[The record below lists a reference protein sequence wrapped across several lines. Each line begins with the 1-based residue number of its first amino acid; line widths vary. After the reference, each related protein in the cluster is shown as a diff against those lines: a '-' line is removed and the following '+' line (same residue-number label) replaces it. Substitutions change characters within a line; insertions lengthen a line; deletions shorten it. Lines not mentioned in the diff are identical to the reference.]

1 MNIEYRMP
9 KQQDSFLKKLDNQ
22 INILNNSKVFAG
34 VMIIL
39 LNLSTRFVNFK
50 LSKTTEAYLKNTFST
65 QVLVF
70 AIAWMGSRDIYIALI
85 VTAIFILFTEY
96 LFNEDSEFCVFSE
109 EFKDYHNA
117 KQEREKEEAEEV
129 TEEDII
135 KAKRVLEKA
144 QKAEKISLE
153 LESYK
158 I

>member
-1 MNIEYRMP
+1 MN
-9 KQQDSFLKKLDNQ
+9 QQVSFLKKLDDQ
-22 INILNNSKVFAG
+22 IHLLNNSKIFAG

-70 AIAWMGSRDIYIALI
+70 AIAWMGSRDIYIAFI
-85 VTAIFILFTEY
+85 VTAVFILSTEY
-96 LFNEDSEFCVFSE
+96 LFNEESEFCIFSE
-109 EFKDYHNA
+109 EFKDYHNS
-117 KQEREKEEAEEV
+117 KQEREKEDAEEIS
-129 TEEDII
+129 EEDII

-144 QKAEKISLE
+144 RKTDKVSLE

>member
-1 MNIEYRMP
+1 MP
-9 KQQDSFLKKLDNQ
+9 KQQNSLLTKLDNQ
-22 INILNNSKVFAG
+22 IQLLNGSKVFAG

-65 QVLVF
+65 QLLVF
-70 AIAWMGSRDIYIALI
+70 AIACMGSRDIYIALI
-85 VTAIFILFTEY
+85 VTAGFILLTEY
-96 LFNEDSEFCVFSE
+96 LFNEDSEFCVFTE
-109 EFKDYHNA
+109 EFKDYHNT
-117 KQEREKEEAEEV
+117 KQERDKEEADEV

-135 KAKRVLEKA
+135 KAKRVLDKA
-144 QKAEKISLE
+144 KKSDKLSLE

>member
-1 MNIEYRMP
+1 MP
-9 KQQDSFLKKLDNQ
+9 KQQESFLTKLDNQ
-22 INILNNSKVFAG
+22 ITTLNNSKIFAG
-34 VMIIL
+34 IMIIL

-85 VTAIFILFTEY
+85 VTAIFILVTEY
-96 LFNEDSEFCVFSE
+96 FFNEESDMCVFSE
-109 EFKDYHNA
+109 EFKDYHNS

-135 KAKRVLEKA
+135 KAKRILEKA
-144 QKAEKISLE
+144 KKSDQLSLE

>member
-1 MNIEYRMP
+1 MP
-9 KQQDSFLKKLDNQ
+9 KQQDSFLTKLDNQ
-22 INILNNSKVFAG
+22 IKLLNNSKVFAG

-85 VTAIFILFTEY
+85 VTAVFILFTEY

-117 KQEREKEEAEEV
+117 KQEREKEDAEEV
-129 TEEDII
+129 SEEDII

-144 QKAEKISLE
+144 KKSDKLSLE

>member
-1 MNIEYRMP
+1 MP
-9 KQQDSFLKKLDNQ
+9 KQQNSLLTKLDNQ
-22 INILNNSKVFAG
+22 IQLLNGSKVFAG

-85 VTAIFILFTEY
+85 VTAVFILFTEY
-96 LFNEDSEFCVFSE
+96 LFNEDSDFCVFTE

-117 KQEREKEEAEEV
+117 KQEREKEDAEEV
-129 TEEDII
+129 SEEDII
-135 KAKRVLEKA
+135 
-144 QKAEKISLE
+144 I
-153 LESYK
+153 SYK
-158 I
+158 

>member
-1 MNIEYRMP
+1 MP
-9 KQQDSFLKKLDNQ
+9 KQQDSFLTKLDNQ
-22 INILNNSKVFAG
+22 IKLLNNSKVFAG

-65 QVLVF
+65 QVPVF

-85 VTAIFILFTEY
+85 VTAVFILFTEY
-96 LFNEDSEFCVFSE
+96 LFNEDSEFCIFSE

-117 KQEREKEEAEEV
+117 KQEREKEDAEEV
-129 TEEDII
+129 SEEDII

-144 QKAEKISLE
+144 KKTDKISLE

>member
-1 MNIEYRMP
+1 MP
-9 KQQDSFLKKLDNQ
+9 KQQDTFLTKLDNQ
-22 INILNNSKVFAG
+22 IQILNGSKVFAG

-70 AIAWMGSRDIYIALI
+70 AIAWMGSRDIYIALL
-85 VTAIFILFTEY
+85 VTSVFILFTEY

-109 EFKDYHNA
+109 EFQNYHNS
-117 KQEREKEEAEEV
+117 KQEREKEDTEDV
-129 TEEDII
+129 SEEDII
-135 KAKRVLEKA
+135 KAKRVLDKA
-144 QKAEKISLE
+144 KKSDKLSLE

>member
-1 MNIEYRMP
+1 MP

>member
-1 MNIEYRMP
+1 MP
-9 KQQDSFLKKLDNQ
+9 KQQESFLTKLDNQ
-22 INILNNSKVFAG
+22 IKLLNNSKVFAG

-85 VTAIFILFTEY
+85 VTAVFILFTEY
-96 LFNEDSEFCVFSE
+96 LFNEDSEFCIFSE

-117 KQEREKEEAEEV
+117 KQEREKEDAEEV
-129 TEEDII
+129 SEEDII

-144 QKAEKISLE
+144 KKTDKISLE

>member
-1 MNIEYRMP
+1 MP
-9 KQQDSFLKKLDNQ
+9 KQQESFLTKLDNQ
-22 INILNNSKVFAG
+22 IKLLNNSKVFAG

-85 VTAIFILFTEY
+85 VTAVFILFTEY
-96 LFNEDSEFCVFSE
+96 LFNEDSEFCIFSE

-117 KQEREKEEAEEV
+117 KQEREKEDAEEV
-129 TEEDII
+129 SEEDII

-144 QKAEKISLE
+144 KKTDKISLE
-153 LESYK
+153 PESYK

>member
-1 MNIEYRMP
+1 MP
-9 KQQDSFLKKLDNQ
+9 KQQNSLLTKLDNQ
-22 INILNNSKVFAG
+22 IQLLNGSKVFAG

-85 VTAIFILFTEY
+85 VTAVFILFTEY
-96 LFNEDSEFCVFSE
+96 LFNEDSDFCVFTE

-117 KQEREKEEAEEV
+117 KQEREKEDAEEV
-129 TEEDII
+129 SEEDII

-144 QKAEKISLE
+144 KKSDKLSLE

>member
-1 MNIEYRMP
+1 MP
-9 KQQDSFLKKLDNQ
+9 KQQDSFLTKLDNQ
-22 INILNNSKVFAG
+22 VKLLNNSKVFAG

-85 VTAIFILFTEY
+85 VTAVFILFTEY
-96 LFNEDSEFCVFSE
+96 LFNEDSEFCIFSE

-117 KQEREKEEAEEV
+117 KQEREKEDAEEV
-129 TEEDII
+129 SEEDII

-144 QKAEKISLE
+144 KKTDKLSLE

>member
-1 MNIEYRMP
+1 M
-9 KQQDSFLKKLDNQ
+9 
-22 INILNNSKVFAG
+22 
-34 VMIIL
+34 
-39 LNLSTRFVNFK
+39 NFK

-85 VTAIFILFTEY
+85 VTAGFILLTEY
-96 LFNEDSEFCVFSE
+96 LFNEDSEFCVFTE
-109 EFKDYHNA
+109 EFKDYHNT
-117 KQEREKEEAEEV
+117 KQEREKEEADEV

-135 KAKRVLEKA
+135 KAKRVLDKA
-144 QKAEKISLE
+144 KKSDKLSLE

>member
-1 MNIEYRMP
+1 MP
-9 KQQDSFLKKLDNQ
+9 KQQNSLLTKLDNQ
-22 INILNNSKVFAG
+22 IQLLNGSKVFAG

-85 VTAIFILFTEY
+85 VTTVFILFTEY
-96 LFNEDSEFCVFSE
+96 LFNEDSDFCVFTE

-117 KQEREKEEAEEV
+117 KQEREKEDAEEV
-129 TEEDII
+129 SEEDII

-144 QKAEKISLE
+144 KKSDKLSLE

>member
-1 MNIEYRMP
+1 MP
-9 KQQDSFLKKLDNQ
+9 KQQESFLTKLDNQ
-22 INILNNSKVFAG
+22 VKLLNNSKVFAG

-85 VTAIFILFTEY
+85 VTAVFILFTEY
-96 LFNEDSEFCVFSE
+96 LFNEDSEFCIFSE

-117 KQEREKEEAEEV
+117 KQEREKEDAEDV
-129 TEEDII
+129 SEEDII

-144 QKAEKISLE
+144 KKSDKLSLE

>member
-1 MNIEYRMP
+1 MP
-9 KQQDSFLKKLDNQ
+9 KQQDTFLRKLDNQ
-22 INILNNSKVFAG
+22 IKLLNDSKVFAG

-85 VTAIFILFTEY
+85 VTSVFILFTEY
-96 LFNEDSEFCVFSE
+96 LFNEDSEFCIFSE

-117 KQEREKEEAEEV
+117 KQEREKEDAEEV
-129 TEEDII
+129 SEEDII

-144 QKAEKISLE
+144 KKTDKLSLE

>member
-1 MNIEYRMP
+1 MP
-9 KQQDSFLKKLDNQ
+9 KQQESFLTKLDNQ
-22 INILNNSKVFAG
+22 IKILNNSKVFAG

-50 LSKTTEAYLKNTFST
+50 LSKTTEAYLRNTFST

-70 AIAWMGSRDIYIALI
+70 AIAWMGSRDIYIALL
-85 VTAIFILFTEY
+85 VTAVFILFTEY
-96 LFNEDSEFCVFSE
+96 LFNEDSEFCIFSE
-109 EFKDYHNA
+109 EFKDYHNG
-117 KQEREKEEAEEV
+117 KQEREKEDAEEV
-129 TEEDII
+129 SEEDII

-144 QKAEKISLE
+144 KKSDKLSLE

>member
-1 MNIEYRMP
+1 MP

-22 INILNNSKVFAG
+22 INILNNSKIFAG

-96 LFNEDSEFCVFSE
+96 LFNEDSEFCIFSE

>member
-1 MNIEYRMP
+1 MP

-96 LFNEDSEFCVFSE
+96 LFNEDSDFCVFSE

>member
-1 MNIEYRMP
+1 MP
-9 KQQDSFLKKLDNQ
+9 KQQDSFLQKIDNQ
-22 INILNNSKVFAG
+22 INVLNNSKIFAG
-34 VMIIL
+34 IMIIL

>member
-1 MNIEYRMP
+1 MP
-9 KQQDSFLKKLDNQ
+9 KQQVSFLKKLDDQ
-22 INILNNSKVFAG
+22 IHLLNNSKIFAG

-70 AIAWMGSRDIYIALI
+70 AIAWMGSRDIYIAFI
-85 VTAIFILFTEY
+85 VTAVFILSTEY
-96 LFNEDSEFCVFSE
+96 LFNEESEFCIFSE
-109 EFKDYHNA
+109 EFKDYHNS
-117 KQEREKEEAEEV
+117 KQEREKEDAEEIS
-129 TEEDII
+129 EEDII

-144 QKAEKISLE
+144 RKTDKVSLE

>member
-1 MNIEYRMP
+1 MP

-22 INILNNSKVFAG
+22 INVLNNSKIFAG
-34 VMIIL
+34 IMIIL

-70 AIAWMGSRDIYIALI
+70 AISWMGSRDIYIAFI
-85 VTAIFILFTEY
+85 VTAVFILLTEY
-96 LFNEDSEFCVFSE
+96 LFNEESEFCVFSE

-117 KQEREKEEAEEV
+117 KQEREKEDAEEV
-129 TEEDII
+129 TEDDII

-144 QKAEKISLE
+144 KKTDKISLE

>member
-1 MNIEYRMP
+1 MP

-109 EFKDYHNA
+109 EFKDYHNT

>member
-1 MNIEYRMP
+1 MP
-9 KQQDSFLKKLDNQ
+9 KQHDSFLKKLDNQ
-22 INILNNSKVFAG
+22 INMLNNSKIFAG
-34 VMIIL
+34 IMIIL

-70 AIAWMGSRDIYIALI
+70 AIAWMGSRDIYIAFI
-85 VTAIFILFTEY
+85 VTAVFILFTEY
-96 LFNEDSEFCVFSE
+96 LFNEDSEFCIFSE

-117 KQEREKEEAEEV
+117 KQEREKEEAEEI

-144 QKAEKISLE
+144 KKTDKISLE

>member
-1 MNIEYRMP
+1 MP
-9 KQQDSFLKKLDNQ
+9 KQQDSFLTKLDNQ

>member
-1 MNIEYRMP
+1 MP
-9 KQQDSFLKKLDNQ
+9 KQQDTFLTKLDNQ
-22 INILNNSKVFAG
+22 IQLLNGSKIFAG

-70 AIAWMGSRDIYIALI
+70 AISWMGSRDIYIAFI
-85 VTAIFILFTEY
+85 VTAVFILFTEY
-96 LFNEDSEFCVFSE
+96 LFNEDSEFCIFSE
-109 EFKDYHNA
+109 EFQNYHNS
-117 KQEREKEEAEEV
+117 KQEREKENAEDV
-129 TEEDII
+129 SEEDII

-144 QKAEKISLE
+144 KKSDKLSLE

>member
-1 MNIEYRMP
+1 MP
-9 KQQDSFLKKLDNQ
+9 KQQDSLLTKLDNQ
-22 INILNNSKVFAG
+22 IKLLNNSKVFAG

-85 VTAIFILFTEY
+85 VTAVFILFTEY

-117 KQEREKEEAEEV
+117 KQEREKEDAEEV
-129 TEEDII
+129 SEEDII

-144 QKAEKISLE
+144 KKSDKLSLE

>member
-1 MNIEYRMP
+1 MF

-22 INILNNSKVFAG
+22 INILNNSKIFAG

-70 AIAWMGSRDIYIALI
+70 AITWMGSRDIYIALI
-85 VTAIFILFTEY
+85 VTAVFILCTEY

-117 KQEREKEEAEEV
+117 KQEREKEEADEV

-135 KAKRVLEKA
+135 KAKRILEKA
-144 QKAEKISLE
+144 KKTDKISLE

>member
-1 MNIEYRMP
+1 MP
-9 KQQDSFLKKLDNQ
+9 KQQDTFLRKLDNQ
-22 INILNNSKVFAG
+22 IKLLNGSKVFAG

-85 VTAIFILFTEY
+85 VTSVFILFTEY
-96 LFNEDSEFCVFSE
+96 LFNEDSEFCIFSE

-117 KQEREKEEAEEV
+117 KQEREKEDAEEV
-129 TEEDII
+129 SEEDII

-144 QKAEKISLE
+144 KKTDKLSLE

>member
-1 MNIEYRMP
+1 MP
-9 KQQDSFLKKLDNQ
+9 KQQDSFLTKLDNQ
-22 INILNNSKVFAG
+22 IKLLNNSKVFAG

-85 VTAIFILFTEY
+85 VTAVFILFTEY
-96 LFNEDSEFCVFSE
+96 LFNEDSEFCIFSE

-117 KQEREKEEAEEV
+117 KQEREKEDAEEV
-129 TEEDII
+129 SEEDII

-144 QKAEKISLE
+144 KKTDKISLE

>member
-1 MNIEYRMP
+1 MP
-9 KQQDSFLKKLDNQ
+9 KQQNSLLTKLDNQ
-22 INILNNSKVFAG
+22 IQLLNGSKVFAG

-85 VTAIFILFTEY
+85 VTAGFILLTEY
-96 LFNEDSEFCVFSE
+96 LFNEDSEFCVFTE
-109 EFKDYHNA
+109 EFKDYHNT
-117 KQEREKEEAEEV
+117 KQEREKEEADEV

-135 KAKRVLEKA
+135 KAKRVLDKA
-144 QKAEKISLE
+144 KKSDKLSLE

>member
-1 MNIEYRMP
+1 MP
-9 KQQDSFLKKLDNQ
+9 KQQESFLTKLDNQ
-22 INILNNSKVFAG
+22 VKLLNNSKVFAG

-85 VTAIFILFTEY
+85 VTSVFILFTEY
-96 LFNEDSEFCVFSE
+96 LFNEDSEFCIFSE

-117 KQEREKEEAEEV
+117 KQEREKEDAEEV
-129 TEEDII
+129 SEEDII

-144 QKAEKISLE
+144 KKTDKLSLE

>member
-1 MNIEYRMP
+1 MP

-22 INILNNSKVFAG
+22 INILNNSKIFAG

>member
-1 MNIEYRMP
+1 MP
-9 KQQDSFLKKLDNQ
+9 KQQESFLTKLDHQ
-22 INILNNSKVFAG
+22 IKLLNNSKVFAG

-85 VTAIFILFTEY
+85 VTAVFILFTEY
-96 LFNEDSEFCVFSE
+96 LFNEDSEFCIFSE

-117 KQEREKEEAEEV
+117 KQEREKEDAEEV
-129 TEEDII
+129 SEEDII

-144 QKAEKISLE
+144 KKTDKISLE

>member
-1 MNIEYRMP
+1 MP
-9 KQQDSFLKKLDNQ
+9 KQQESFLTKLDNQ
-22 INILNNSKVFAG
+22 IKLLNNSKVFAG

-85 VTAIFILFTEY
+85 VTAVFILLTEY
-96 LFNEDSEFCVFSE
+96 LFNEDSEFCIFSE

-117 KQEREKEEAEEV
+117 KQEREKEDAEEV
-129 TEEDII
+129 SEEDII

-144 QKAEKISLE
+144 KKTDKISLE